1 VNNNSLQFP
10 LPPPPHKYNNNPVLD
25 DLVDNGDRMLNR
37 AKQSAAG
44 EEDPRARKDLLDAI
58 ARLED
63 MLRKLRPDAERAA
76 SNPRDNKAQVTLI
89 PGNSLFFLGF

>member
-1 VNNNSLQFP
+1 
-10 LPPPPHKYNNNPVLD
+10 
-25 DLVDNGDRMLNR
+25 MLNR